1 MIQPMLW
8 ILYGVTIYVTVF
20 ILLVFLDGG
29 KLRPEVEWLEE
40 WPSIS
45 LVIPAYNEEDSI
57 GMTIESC
64 LGVNYPREKLE
75 VIVVDDGSTD
85 KTEERALEYE
95 DNELVKVITQEN
107 KGKGG
112 ALNTGL
118 EEASGEFMACVDADS
133 RIMEESLKNIVS
145 QFDDDTAAIASAM
158 KVHDPQNMVQ
168 KIQWFEYMVGIFHRS
183 IMSII
188 NAIHVTPG
196 PLSVY
201 RRHVIDE
208 VGGFDEDSLVEDQ
221 EICFRLQKYQWKVR
235 SSRKGEV
242 YTITPATFR
251 DLYNQRKRWYRGS
264 LENIIKYKEMMFN
277 PKYGDFA
284 YFGLPSKLVAG
295 GLSIATLF
303 LILYFTLTPIFDMLH
318 NLSQLGLDYFN
329 PLFAGFS
336 LSRAIYNAYW
346 GIISVRYI
354 NVLMILA
361 MFIVSGFLAY
371 LAAKHTDEN
380 VLEQGLVP
388 TFIYLAWYVLFV
400 GFMWL
405 VVVVEMILDIDTTW

>member
-1 MIQPMLW
+1 MIQPLLW
-8 ILYGVTIYVTVF
+8 VLYGATIYLTVF

-29 KLRPEVEWLEE
+29 KLRPENEWLDE

-85 KTEERALEYE
+85 NTERNAREYE
-95 DNELVKVITQEN
+95 ENDLVTVITQEN

-112 ALNTGL
+112 ALNAGL

-133 RIMEESLKNIVS
+133 RIMEDSLKNIVS
-145 QFDDDTAAIASAM
+145 QFGDDTAAIASAM
-158 KVHDPQNMVQ
+158 KVHDPENMWQ

-201 RRHVIDE
+201 RRKVIED

-221 EICFRLQKYQWKVR
+221 EICFRLQKHQWKVR

-242 YTITPATFR
+242 YTITPATFK
-251 DLYNQRKRWYRGS
+251 DLYHQRKRWYRGS
-264 LENIIKYKEMMFN
+264 LENIVKYKEMMFN

-284 YFGLPSKLVAG
+284 FFGMPSKLLAG

-303 LILYFTLTPIFDMLH
+303 LITYLTLNPI
-318 NLSQLGLDYFN
+318 LSMIGDFAQLGLDYFN
-329 PLFAGFS
+329 PFLSGFS
-336 LSRAIYNAYW
+336 FSQFIYNTYW
-346 GIISVRYI
+346 GIISIRYI
-354 NVLMILA
+354 NVLLILA
-361 MFIVSGFLAY
+361 MFVVSGFLAY
-371 LAAKHTDEN
+371 MAAKHTEEN

-405 VVVVEMILDIDTTW
+405 VVVVEMILDIDTKW